1 MYNGNASTSHYTEY
15 GTMPTLTEEQKQ
27 SVLNPEP
34 YVLPEAG
41 AESIGGVLKAEN
53 VPEST
58 ATTVAGLKDTVNA
71 ILSALKASGAMEPDA
86 EDDEENTETET

>member
-1 MYNGNASTSHYTEY
+1 
-15 GTMPTLTEEQKQ
+15 MPTLTEEQKET
-27 SVLNPEP
+27 VLNTTP

-41 AESIGGVLKAEN
+41 SESIGGVLMAEN

-71 ILSALKASGAMEPDA
+71 ILAALKASGAMEPD
-86 EDDEENTETET
+86 EEPDGENTETET